1 MRPISRFVV
10 LFSLVSCLA
19 IFTSTRA
26 QDEPRAAWLVTGFD
40 ITIPNLGAERALSAR
55 ATIAARNVGRG
66 AGSTL
71 TIRINSKAEIKSITV
86 GSATATYQARPEPR
100 GNSQRITINLP
111 ASVAPGQTVQA
122 TCEYR
127 LPVTENTGIASLSA
141 TSSQFLPQSV
151 WYPQVNNELSIRG
164 ADYAPFR
171 LTINGAAVSSGVD
184 KSAGGNSAF
193 DQPSN
198 AQPFFV
204 TGAWDRVEGSAAAKG
219 VSAYLPK
226 GADADERKQAES
238 LIALASDARSFYAS
252 LFGPAPDLP
261 VRMISLTRGAGF
273 EDAGT
278 VLLGEG
284 AFRRKTV
291 DSSTAMTVAEAVA
304 RLWIGADT
312 PVRGEG
318 HGVVDAGLTRFVA
331 ALFIE
336 KEFGADEAEA
346 ERGRERVAYA
356 AIAKRDGPLA
366 RSTAVDPTY
375 LNSVANKG
383 AMVWRLVDHVVGRD
397 VFVTTIKALLA
408 SGKTEPDGLTL
419 AAARAAFS
427 ARGGSSLK
435 ALLDQ
440 ELDQITDMDLMAGL
454 PVQQAGQWTAAL
466 RNLGA
471 MDVTVN
477 VAATTS
483 GGQRLITQATVP
495 GHDFGQAIF
504 KNASNITSVEID
516 PEKFY
521 PQLDYANDV
530 APRIPEVA
538 ASLAEA
544 NRLYGAQE
552 YGKVESLARQ
562 MLSASPRAQEA
573 RIILGRALLAENKN
587 EEAEREFKQLLAEKL
602 PLPTSQA
609 WASYGL
615 GEIALRRG
623 QAAEASR
630 LLTDAVRADA
640 EYASTLAARA
650 ERIRSE
656 TAPAVD
662 QAVVTFVNQ
671 LDTAVRTGRQ
681 AEIAPLIMPGELGRF
696 VQQVVGT
703 QPESWQT
710 RVLRTEQMG
719 TDRILADVAMNTKQL
734 GVVYS
739 GTAVFV
745 LARAGGSLR
754 LAGIE
759 FFEVR
764 PQGATGNQ

>member
-1 MRPISRFVV
+1 
-10 LFSLVSCLA
+10 
-19 IFTSTRA
+19 
-26 QDEPRAAWLVTGFD
+26 
-40 ITIPNLGAERALSAR
+40 
-55 ATIAARNVGRG
+55 
-66 AGSTL
+66 
-71 TIRINSKAEIKSITV
+71 
-86 GSATATYQARPEPR
+86 
-100 GNSQRITINLP
+100 
-111 ASVAPGQTVQA
+111 
-122 TCEYR
+122 
-127 LPVTENTGIASLSA
+127 
-141 TSSQFLPQSV
+141 
-151 WYPQVNNELSIRG
+151 
-164 ADYAPFR
+164 
-171 LTINGAAVSSGVD
+171 
-184 KSAGGNSAF
+184 
-193 DQPSN
+193 
-198 AQPFFV
+198 
-204 TGAWDRVEGSAAAKG
+204 
-219 VSAYLPK
+219 
-226 GADADERKQAES
+226 
-238 LIALASDARSFYAS
+238 
-252 LFGPAPDLP
+252 
-261 VRMISLTRGAGF
+261 
-273 EDAGT
+273 
-278 VLLGEG
+278 
-284 AFRRKTV
+284 
-291 DSSTAMTVAEAVA
+291 
-304 RLWIGADT
+304 
-312 PVRGEG
+312 
-318 HGVVDAGLTRFVA
+318 
-331 ALFIE
+331 
-336 KEFGADEAEA
+336 
-346 ERGRERVAYA
+346 
-356 AIAKRDGPLA
+356 
-366 RSTAVDPTY
+366 
-375 LNSVANKG
+375 
-383 AMVWRLVDHVVGRD
+383 
-397 VFVTTIKALLA
+397 
-408 SGKTEPDGLTL
+408 
-419 AAARAAFS
+419 
-427 ARGGSSLK
+427 
-435 ALLDQ
+435 
-440 ELDQITDMDLMAGL
+440 LDQITDTDLLAGL

-466 RNLGA
+466 RNLGS
-471 MDVTVN
+471 MDVAVN
-477 VAATTS
+477 VSATTS